1 MFSDL
6 ESEFQCWQLIGIA
19 LNVVI
24 TKYAKQAK
32 TKQNMVG
39 FSQYYMG
46 AIFVFFII
54 CFAFGNCACAHIY
67 GEESFCVRIR
77 RAVAI
82 TLQAAA
88 MYCCKKQCL
97 CNGRWVK
104 YEREAKCANFLT
116 LQCHFQQSVEEE
128 SVIFFWSRLSE
139 QVTRWGLMISRWLGI
154 IWKELR
160 GTGCLNF

>member
-1 MFSDL
+1 MTYRIYCVLYCSRVFDQNIISRFSTVL
-6 ESEFQCWQLIGIA
+6 LSSL
-19 LNVVI
+19 
-24 TKYAKQAK
+24 
-32 TKQNMVG
+32 M
-39 FSQYYMG
+39 
-46 AIFVFFII
+46 IFFKVLHGGYLCFFII
-54 CFAFGNCACAHIY
+54 CFGFGNCACAHIY

-128 SVIFFWSRLSE
+128 SVIFF
-139 QVTRWGLMISRWLGI
+139 
-154 IWKELR
+154 
-160 GTGCLNF
+160 